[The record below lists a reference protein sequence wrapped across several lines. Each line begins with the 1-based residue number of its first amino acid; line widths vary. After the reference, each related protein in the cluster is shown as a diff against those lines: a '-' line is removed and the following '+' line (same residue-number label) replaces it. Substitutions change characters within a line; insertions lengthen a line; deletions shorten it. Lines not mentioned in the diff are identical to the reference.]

1 MLSEQLAQAARAA
14 GISAVVVPMDG
25 FHLANTE
32 LQRLGTAERKG
43 APDTFDVA
51 GFVNLLQRIRTA
63 TNATV
68 WAPVFH
74 REIEES
80 FAAELAIEAQH
91 QLVIVEGI
99 HLLQTAH
106 GWERVL
112 PLLDVAW
119 YLECVDV
126 DQQRARLV
134 QRNIAH
140 GRTPEQAHEWVDTVD
155 MANMERIAA
164 TKHRAHTIF
173 QLTTW

>member
-1 MLSEQLAQAARAA
+1 MLSGRLAQAARAA

-43 APDTFDVA
+43 APDTFDVD
-51 GFVNLLQRIRTA
+51 GFVNLLQRIRAQA
-63 TNATV
+63 TATV

-74 REIEES
+74 REVEES
-80 FAAELAIEAQH
+80 FAAELAIKAH
-91 QLVIVEGI
+91 HRLVIVEGI
-99 HLLQTAH
+99 HLLHTAH
-106 GWERVL
+106 GWERVF

-119 YLECVDV
+119 YLECLDV

-134 QRNIAH
+134 QRHIAH
-140 GRTPEQAHEWVDTVD
+140 GRTPKQAHEWVNTVD

-173 QLTTW
+173 ELATW